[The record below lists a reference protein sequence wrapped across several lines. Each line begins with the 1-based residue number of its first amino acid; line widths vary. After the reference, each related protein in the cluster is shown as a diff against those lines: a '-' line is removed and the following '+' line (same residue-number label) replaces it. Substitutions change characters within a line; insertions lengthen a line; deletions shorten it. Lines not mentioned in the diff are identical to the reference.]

1 MLLAVL
7 GGYILALICALFY
20 RWSSKLLGYFS
31 SFAVALMA
39 AYFFSFWGDIGG
51 TDGQTFTYSWVPS
64 LNLNLTFYLDGL
76 SLFFA
81 LLITVFGALIL
92 LYSTGYMKGH
102 YHSNRFFAYLLVF
115 MASML
120 GLVLSGNL
128 IQFYIFWELTSIS
141 SFLLIGYEHTQK
153 EARTSALQALLVTA
167 GGGLALLA
175 GLILIG
181 VASDSFTLSE
191 VLSSGL
197 PLSNIQESPYAS
209 SILILVLLG
218 AFTKS
223 AQFPFHFWL
232 PNAMAAPT
240 PVSAYLHSATM
251 VKAGIFLLLR
261 FQPIMVGIEGWSLS
275 LLTVG
280 SFTMVFAAGL
290 SLLQFDIKKILA
302 YITVS
307 ALGLMVV
314 AIGIGTEEALK
325 AGLVYLLV
333 HALYKG
339 CLFLVAGNID
349 HEAGTKDIRQLGQLL
364 NKMPWTATAAILA
377 SLSMAGLPPALGFI
391 GKEKIYEASLHAPE
405 LANLLTAALFIS
417 SALYVAIALIIAYG
431 LFFTTPKASSPQA
444 PHPVPWSMAV
454 PPLIMAGTGLFIGV
468 FNHELS
474 HGLLSPAIS
483 PVIGKNTE
491 VELALWHGFNW
502 VLLLSALTY
511 LVGFFVYVA
520 RHRLHAQFRFV
531 HQNLKLSPEAL
542 YFRTLNVLH
551 QSSALI
557 SRWVQNGYLR
567 NYVYIIFTFLVL
579 LVGGAYLYLDFTLR
593 AIPIDHPIRVDRLY
607 ELVPL
612 FLILMGLVLI
622 FYSRSRL
629 NILLATSLLGF
640 GVASVFVFFS
650 APDVSMTQFLVE
662 TITIVLFMLIL
673 HRLPRHQMIK
683 SQKRRLVQ
691 IALSLLFG
699 GLMTLILLNIN
710 QVRPVSAMKDYYL
723 RQSKPAAQ
731 GENVVNVILVDFRAL
746 DTLGEITVLGITA
759 LGIVALSS
767 LNLKKEEK

>member
-7 GGYILALICALFY
+7 GGYLLALICAFFY
-20 RWSSKLLGYFS
+20 RWSPKLLGYFS

-39 AYFFSFWGDIGG
+39 SYFFSYWGDISG
-51 TDGQTFTYSWVPS
+51 TEGRSFTYSWVPS

-92 LYSTGYMKGH
+92 LYSTGYMKGQD
-102 YHSNRFFAYLLVF
+102 HSNRFFAYMLVF

-128 IQFYIFWELTSIS
+128 IQLYIFWELTSIS
-141 SFLLIGYEHTQK
+141 SFLLIGYEHAEP

-191 VLSSGL
+191 VLNA
-197 PLSNIQESPYAS
+197 NIQESPYATG
-209 SILILVLLG
+209 ILVLVLLG

-261 FQPIMVGIEGWSLS
+261 FQPVMVGIEGWSLS
-275 LLTVG
+275 LLIVG
-280 SFTMVFAAGL
+280 GITTVFAAGL
-290 SLLQFDIKKILA
+290 SLLQFDLKKILA

-349 HEAGTKDIRQLGQLL
+349 HETGTKDIRQLGQLL
-364 NKMPWTATAAILA
+364 KKMPWTAAAAIMA

-391 GKEKIYEASLHAPE
+391 GKEKVYEASLHAPE
-405 LANLLTAALFIS
+405 LAILLTGALFAS

-431 LFFTTPKASSPQA
+431 LFFTPPEASSPRA
-444 PHPVPWSMAV
+444 PHPVPWPMAV
-454 PPLIMAGTGLFIGV
+454 PPLIMAGTGLFTGV
-468 FNHELS
+468 FNQELS
-474 HGLLSPAIS
+474 HTLLSPAIS

-491 VELALWHGFNW
+491 IELTLWHGFNW

-511 LVGFFVYVA
+511 LVGFFVYIA
-520 RHRLHAQFRFV
+520 RHRLHAQFQFV
-531 HQNLKLSPEAL
+531 HQNLKLSPEGV
-542 YFRTLNVLH
+542 YFRTISALRG
-551 QSSALI
+551 SSVLI

-567 NYVYIIFTFLVL
+567 SYVFIIFTFLVL
-579 LVGGAYLYLDFTLR
+579 LVGGVYLNADLVPGE
-593 AIPIDHPIRVDRLY
+593 ISVDHPVLVDRLY
-607 ELVPL
+607 ELIPL
-612 FLILMGLVLI
+612 FLIVIGLMLI

-629 NILLATSLLGF
+629 TILIATSLLGF

-662 TITIVLFMLIL
+662 TITVVLFMLIL

-683 SQKRRLVQ
+683 SKKRRFAQ
-691 IALSLLFG
+691 IVLSLLFG

-710 QVRPVSAMKDYYL
+710 EVRPASALKEYYL

-759 LGIVALSS
+759 LGIVALFS
-767 LNLKKEEK
+767 LNLRKEEK